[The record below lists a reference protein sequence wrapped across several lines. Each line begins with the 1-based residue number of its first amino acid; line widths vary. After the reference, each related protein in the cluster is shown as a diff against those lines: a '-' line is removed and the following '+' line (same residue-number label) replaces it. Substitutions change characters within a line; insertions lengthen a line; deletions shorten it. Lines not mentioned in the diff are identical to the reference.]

1 MIWVLK
7 HFKLVKADKT
17 KHEYTT
23 LQDLYDCLIQDSIYY
38 EIYCCIMYSQTKSAT
53 RHGEDLKE
61 KLTGGHLLIYKPVV
75 ADLKSCKPDPFPRR
89 AYRFQ

>member
-23 LQDLYDCLIQDSIYY
+23 LQDLYDHTPDPDLVRIPFIV
-38 EIYCCIMYSQTKSAT
+38 YSQTKSAT
-53 RHGEDLKE
+53 RHGEDLKK
-61 KLTGGHLLIYKPVV
+61 KLTGGHILIYRPVV
-75 ADLKSCKPDPFPRR
+75 ADLASPHS
-89 AYRFQ
+89 RFNVFGSY